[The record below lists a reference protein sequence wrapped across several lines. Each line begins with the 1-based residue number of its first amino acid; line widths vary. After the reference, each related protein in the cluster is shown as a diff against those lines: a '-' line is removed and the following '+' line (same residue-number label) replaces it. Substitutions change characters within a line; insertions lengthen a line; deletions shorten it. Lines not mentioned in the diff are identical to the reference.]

1 MMKNITID
9 EGDWKEIRRLADDW
23 QEPQRYVVHRLVQLG
38 LREERLH
45 RKRREYA
52 RIQAALNV
60 SR

>member
-38 LREERLH
+38 LREER
-45 RKRREYA
+45 RRREYA